1 MATKI
6 GLLGDVH
13 ATVDPV
19 VEALAIFRDEGV
31 DRVWCTGDVAGYGDE
46 LDATV
51 GLLKA
56 GGCHVILGN
65 HDQWYLDL
73 VESEKNS
80 ATANYLADLPLAL
93 DSWIEGKHLYMA
105 HASPPNSLMDGIRLL
120 DEAGQI
126 LQDQRREWIER
137 LAGFGP
143 DVLIVGHTHQVFA
156 EQLGDVLVVNPG
168 STLFNHC
175 CAILTLPDMQF
186 RLFSLSGKQPTRTW
200 RWDQQGQEWPLN
212 QLRTK

>member
-13 ATVDPV
+13 ATVNPV
-19 VEALAIFRDEGV
+19 AEALAIFRNEGV

-46 LDATV
+46 LDETV

-65 HDQWYLDL
+65 HDQWYLDRA
-73 VESEKNS
+73 EPEKNS
-80 ATANYLADLPLAL
+80 ATADYLADLPLTL
-93 DSWIEGKHLYMA
+93 ESWIEGKCLHMV

-120 DEAGQI
+120 DEAGQV
-126 LQDQRREWIER
+126 LPDQQREWTER

-156 EQLGDVLVVNPG
+156 EQLGNILVINPG

-175 CAILTLPDMQF
+175 CAILSLPDMQF
-186 RLFSLSGKQPTRTW
+186 RLFGLSGKQPIRTW
-200 RWDQQGQEWPLN
+200 RWDQQNQEWPLN
-212 QLRTK
+212 